1 MVEEDRAQQLTAF
14 ANDPLLTELEVA
26 LARFNLFDAIG
37 ATHKELWHSDFLAF
51 LLDPAEN
58 HGLRDGFTRRFLLE
72 VVPELLGAESFESV
86 RVQREHNF
94 IDILIEDEATRT
106 AVIVENKVW
115 SPEGVGQL
123 EAYWNATAAEHS
135 GWTIYGLYLTPS
147 GQLPSDS
154 RYRSISYR
162 IVARLL
168 EGMLEEQSNTIQD
181 DVKLVIRHYID
192 MLRRSIVGNADTKA
206 LARQLYFRHRSVLPL
221 MNPNAWK
228 KMIESHLRALVQKC
242 DLLAS
247 EGTSTD
253 YVHFRVKDW
262 NRAEG
267 LRRGAVKDI
276 GYQFLFFDWYNLDD
290 RLTLYL
296 WLSSLVP
303 APVHTSIME
312 RAREVGAPFC
322 TPSRN
327 PQGWHY
333 LYTLAFLGKDHYTRC
348 SDDELRAEVDAKWEH
363 FVGQDLPAIMEAFR
377 PQEWFWHAKDRQDDE
392 NALEGT

>member
-1 MVEEDRAQQLTAF
+1 MLDETTLQQLEAF
-14 ANDPLLTELEVA
+14 DTDGLLKDLEKV

-58 HGLRDGFTRRFLLE
+58 HGLGDQFTRRFLTE
-72 VVPELLGAESFESV
+72 AVPDLAGAESFENV

-94 IDILIEDEATRT
+94 IDILIEDEATQT
-106 AVIVENKVW
+106 AVVVENKVW
-115 SPEGVGQL
+115 SPEGAGQL
-123 EAYWNATAAEHS
+123 GVYWNATAAEHS
-135 GWTIYGLYLTPS
+135 GWTICGVYLTPS

-154 RYRSISYR
+154 RYRPISYR
-162 IVARLL
+162 IVVRLL
-168 EGMLEEQSNTIQD
+168 EGMLGEQGNSVQG
-181 DVKLVIRHYID
+181 DVTLVIQHYID

-221 MNPNAWK
+221 MNPNTWK
-228 KMIESHLRALVQKC
+228 KMIEAHLRGLVRKSE
-242 DLLAS
+242 LLAS

-253 YVHFRVKDW
+253 YVHFQVKEWD
-262 NRAEG
+262 RAEG

-276 GYQFLFFDWYNLDD
+276 GYQFLFFDWYNMDGS
-290 RLTLYL
+290 LTLYM

-303 APVHTSIME
+303 TQIHARIME
-312 RAREVGAPFC
+312 RAKEVGAPFC
-322 TPSRN
+322 TPTTN

-333 LYTLAFLGKDHYTRC
+333 LYALPFLGKDHYTRC
-348 SDDELRAEVDAKWEH
+348 SDDELRAEIDAKWEH

-377 PQEWFWHAKDRQDDE
+377 HQDWFWYAGDK
-392 NALEGT
+392 